1 MKDTLRQRLALRL
14 SPWFPVLLL
23 ATLAMLTYWLD
34 AQVQRSGRADGR
46 VDQEPDY
53 YLEDFAAT
61 RFGPDGTVVQRLSAR
76 RMMHYA
82 EARPTELVAPNLVDT
97 PPGRP
102 PMQVQAELGK
112 ISHDTNHIYL
122 TGHVVAT
129 RAADAQR
136 SKLTLSTEYLHVLP
150 REEKAMTDKTVKIV
164 DATGS
169 HVAAAMEM
177 DNKARTMRLHGGVT
191 GEIKSTPQ

>member
-1 MKDTLRQRLALRL
+1 MKDTLRQRLTLRL
-14 SPWFPVLLL
+14 SSWFPVILL

-34 AQVQRSGRADGR
+34 SQVQRSAVDDGRAK
-46 VDQEPDY
+46 QEPDY

-61 RFGPDGTVVQRLSAR
+61 RFGTDGSIVQRLSAKR
-76 RMMHYA
+76 LMHYS
-82 EARPTELVAPNLVDT
+82 ETLPTELVAPTLIDT

-112 ISHDTNHIYL
+112 ISQDTNHVYL

-129 RAADAQR
+129 READAQR
-136 SKLTLSTEYLHVLP
+136 SKLTLASEYLHVLP
-150 REEKAMTDKTVKIV
+150 REEKAMTDKTVTIT
-164 DATGS
+164 DATGT

-191 GEIKSTPQ
+191 GEIKSKAQ